1 MFWFPI
7 SVKTDSKRTE
17 RTYVTIQVQ
26 VGYIIK
32 MSLKREYLDIRSCLH
47 DIRLRI

>member
-1 MFWFPI
+1 VLKQILKGQKEHML
-7 SVKTDSKRTE
+7 
-17 RTYVTIQVQ
+17 QVQ